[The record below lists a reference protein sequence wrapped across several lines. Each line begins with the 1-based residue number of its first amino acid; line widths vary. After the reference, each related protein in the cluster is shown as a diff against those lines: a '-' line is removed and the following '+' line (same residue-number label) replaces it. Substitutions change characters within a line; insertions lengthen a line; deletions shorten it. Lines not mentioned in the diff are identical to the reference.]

1 MFIDQ
6 RLTPN
11 HIDDCGG
18 RRAETLTKRSGI
30 VRNDQKANSNSG
42 WTVDFRIARPLR
54 GECPKAAHFF
64 DQPANSRVI
73 EIFDRRAPRANNRV
87 AFSPYCGFSTTAS
100 MLTALFDVP
109 AFPRFSPWIH
119 FGQNPCRRAARMADV
134 SELAA
139 TALRRN
145 EGGNNQ
151 LRSRSW
157 QAAARSSKPMED
169 DCGQPG
175 TCHKARFFSL
185 RYLLVRRD
193 QPMVLGP

>member
-1 MFIDQ
+1 MIKKRTQIRVGQSISGLPDLSVASVQ
-6 RLTPN
+6 RRLTSSISQQIVGSSRFS
-11 HIDDCGG
+11 IDRLPERTIGLHSVLTAG
-18 RRAETLTKRSGI
+18 FRR
-30 VRNDQKANSNSG
+30 
-42 WTVDFRIARPLR
+42 P
-54 GECPKAAHFF
+54 
-64 DQPANSRVI
+64 
-73 EIFDRRAPRANNRV
+73 
-87 AFSPYCGFSTTAS
+87 AS

-193 QPMVLGP
+193 QPLVLALSDMLRRQTILVANRE